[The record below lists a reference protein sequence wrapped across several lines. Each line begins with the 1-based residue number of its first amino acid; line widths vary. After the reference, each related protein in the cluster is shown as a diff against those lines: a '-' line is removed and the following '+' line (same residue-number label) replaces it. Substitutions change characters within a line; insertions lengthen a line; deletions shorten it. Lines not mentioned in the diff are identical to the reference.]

1 MSLVASYVA
10 SQLSSY
16 RGIMDSRF
24 AQYNSTQSEENRA
37 KTFEGNNKRLDPRT
51 SMFNILGH

>member
-1 MSLVASYVA
+1 MSLVAGYVA
-10 SQLSSY
+10 SQLKNS
-16 RGIMDSRF
+16 RNIMDNRF
-24 AQYNSTQSEENRA
+24 AQYNSSQSEENRA